1 MSYGFQ
7 FRRAD
12 GQVFLD
18 SEYNGIRLV
27 ASFDIGRNF
36 NGTISVPNFSIN
48 SGAWFVKPS
57 LTFQDRNNGGV
68 IGYGSN
74 PFNYSVYIFG
84 TESTLGH
91 ADRPFLTW
99 NETNKTM
106 SIVPISS
113 PIGGTRVDF
122 KLRFFHYV

>member
-1 MSYGFQ
+1 MSYGFE

-12 GQVFLD
+12 GQVFLN

-27 ASFDIGRNF
+27 DSFDIGRNF
-36 NGTISVPNFSIN
+36 SGVISVPDFSIN
-48 SGAWFVKPS
+48 NGAWFVKPS
-57 LTFQDRNNGGV
+57 LTFQDSNTGSV

-74 PFNYSVYIFG
+74 PFNYAVYTFG
-84 TESTLGH
+84 TKSTLGH
-91 ADRPFLTW
+91 ADRADLSWDESTK
-99 NETNKTM
+99 EMTIT
-106 SIVPISS
+106 PISS